1 MDRFTRGERLTMAV
15 AVAVA
20 GGAGIFAWTNFTRAF
35 PEAHLSFTVNRATSE
50 PVATGF
56 LAEHAPAAAA
66 ALAGYRHAAIFRVD
80 DGAKVYLER
89 EVGLDRLGV
98 LTKERQVRLW
108 SWAHRWYRPLA
119 KEEVRV
125 QVTPEGEV
133 MGFAHLVPEAAA
145 GASLDEAAAR
155 AAAERFLASAFKLDP
170 AKLTFVESKR
180 EDRPH
185 RRDWTFTYERTG
197 WKVKDATYRMQVEVH
212 GDEPAGY
219 KEYLKVPDA
228 WTQGYER
235 LRSANDT
242 TALVAAF
249 GIVLTLL
256 AALVVLFREGRR
268 GNVRWRLP
276 MLLTALAFGLFVLMS
291 LNELPV
297 ASYGFDTTGTYGA
310 FLAGQVLR
318 AIGGAGVQALLVF
331 LVVAAGEPLF
341 RGRFPAHLRITALF
355 ERSGWR
361 NRRFA
366 YGLIL
371 GYCLAAVFLAY
382 QVAFYLVGARFGAWN
397 PADVP
402 FDNLLN
408 TSFPWLA
415 VLFVGFYPAV
425 SEEFMSRVFSIP
437 LVDRLTHSRVASVV
451 IPALIWGFAHANYP
465 AQPFYIRGVE
475 VSIAGLFVGII
486 LYRFGVVPCLVW
498 HYVVDAGYTSM
509 LLVRSGNP
517 YFVVT
522 ALAGV
527 GALLVPL
534 AATLVAAWRCGGFVD
549 DPGALNAAD
558 PAPPAPPAAAPVAA
572 APIVTPPVR
581 RVAAIGLA
589 LAVAGAALAWMA
601 PDPGRDVGVR
611 MRPDA
616 VRRAAASFLAARG
629 ADPVRWRFV
638 VTSSGDI
645 LGPAIRRYLLEH
657 GGVPEVAR
665 FAAEVPAWQ
674 VRAFRIEER
683 EGWQVAVDDRTGKV
697 VRFDHELREEA
708 PGANLPLAE
717 ARRKAEAALAAAGID
732 VAKLEFKEA
741 RSEKRPARTDDT
753 FTWKDPKRGV
763 GDAEYLIEVGVQG
776 DAVDSMTRRIK
787 LPEAWERAYERRTV
801 LQIARLAVTVGV
813 LALVIIH
820 GLLVFYRGVRAGAV
834 PWRRLIVPAAGLWVL
849 VGVGLALRLP
859 LGWAGYDPSSPEA
872 LFRTTILIRAAIQA
886 LLIPT
891 AVVLAMGALAACFP
905 GAAAAT
911 GGDRRRAAGATAAAA
926 LAVVGAGMAV
936 RGVASLAR
944 SWAPLAFPDAPVAIP
959 GSVATWIPGLA
970 SVGAGLAAAA
980 LQLTLV
986 GFVVHLWCEL
996 EGKWLKVGLAAG
1008 LLLAL
1013 VPAGADASLT
1023 EFAAGVVRAALVLA
1037 VGAALV
1043 RFVLGANPLAYLLAA
1058 AWAGVLGAAA
1068 PLVAQPGDFYAR
1080 QGWGLLAAAA
1090 CASAWWLWHH
1100 TGPTAARD
1108 DAAAPGP
1115 TGRYGPDD

>member
-1 MDRFTRGERLTMAV
+1 MDRFTRGERLTLAV
-15 AVAVA
+15 AVTVA
-20 GGAGIFAWTNFTRAF
+20 AGAGIFAWTNFTRAF

-50 PVATGF
+50 PVATAF

-66 ALAGYRHAAIFRVD
+66 ALAGRRHAAIFRVD
-80 DGAKVYLER
+80 EGAKVYLER

-98 LTKERQVRLW
+98 LTRERQVRLW

-133 MGFAHLVPEAAA
+133 MGFAHLVPEEAA

-155 AAAERFLASAFKLDP
+155 AAAETFLASAFKLDP
-170 AKLTFVESKR
+170 GKLTFVESKR

-197 WKVKDATYRMQVEVH
+197 WKVRGATYRMQVEVH
-212 GDEPAGY
+212 GDEAAGY

-228 WTQGYER
+228 WTQGYQR

-256 AALVVLFREGRR
+256 AALVVVFREGRR
-268 GNVRWRLP
+268 GNVHWRLP

-310 FLAGQVLR
+310 FLAGQLLR
-318 AIGGAGVQALLVF
+318 AIGGAGVQALLIF

-341 RGRFPAHLRITALF
+341 RARFPGHLRITALF

-437 LVDRLTHSRVASVV
+437 LVDKLTHSRIASVV

-534 AATLVAAWRCGGFVD
+534 AATLIAAWRRGGFVD

-558 PAPPAPPAAAPVAA
+558 PAPPAPPAVAPVAA

-581 RVAAIGLA
+581 RVVAIGLA
-589 LAVAGAALAWMA
+589 LAAAGGVLAWMA
-601 PDPGRDVGVR
+601 PDPGRGVGVR

-616 VRRAAASFLAARG
+616 VRRVAAAFLGARAADL
-629 ADPVRWRFV
+629 ARWRFV
-638 VTSSGDI
+638 VTASGDV

-683 EGWQVAVDDRTGKV
+683 EGWQLAVDDRTGKV

-717 ARRKAEAALAAAGID
+717 ARRKAEAALAAARID

-741 RSEKRPARTDDT
+741 RSQKRPARTDDT
-753 FTWKDPKRGV
+753 FTWRDPKRGV

-834 PWRRLIVPAAGLWVL
+834 PWRRLFVLAAGLGVL

-859 LGWAGYDPSSPEA
+859 LDWAGYDPSSPEA
-872 LFRTTILIRAAIQA
+872 LFRTTTLIRTAIQM

-891 AVVLAMGALAACFP
+891 AVVLALGALAACFP
-905 GAAAAT
+905 AAAAAT
-911 GGDRRRAAGATAAAA
+911 GGDRRRAVLATAAAA
-926 LAVVGAGMAV
+926 LAVVGAGLAV
-936 RGVASLAR
+936 RGVAGLAR

-959 GSVATWIPGLA
+959 GSVATWMPALAGL
-970 SVGAGLAAAA
+970 GAGLVGAA

-986 GFVVHLWCEL
+986 GFAVHLWREL
-996 EGKWLKVGLAAG
+996 DARWLKVALGVG

-1013 VPAGADASLT
+1013 VPAGSDASLP
-1023 EFAAGVVRAALVLA
+1023 EFAAGVVHAALVLA
-1037 VGAALV
+1037 IGAALV

-1058 AWAGVLGAAA
+1058 AWAGTLGAAA
-1068 PLVAQPGDFYAR
+1068 PLMAQPGSFYAL
-1080 QGWGLLAAAA
+1080 QGWGLLAAAVG
-1090 CASAWWLWHH
+1090 ASVWWLWRR
-1100 TGPTAARD
+1100 PRPAAGQD
-1108 DAAAPGP
+1108 DAAAPGL
-1115 TGRYGPDD
+1115 TGRYGASG